1 MRLVGGSQV
10 FGFTSIFNDIGAL
23 ATHCVTGFS
32 HRGGQYHAVF
42 TGDNVLIHDGQSVSA
57 SLDGR
62 ATREISNT
70 LSTEFWA
77 RSYIVHNAKA
87 QEIWTCY
94 PTGSNRFPNKILV
107 WNYRE
112 DTLSFLDTEHI
123 SWIIPGIIRT
133 EESGIETWDTAPGE
147 WADSSG
153 PWNISQSQQH
163 NLRLVAV
170 SQERGGYWTIDDGD
184 EMNLYRILEGGLRT
198 KMLRTELAIVP
209 NRQTRE
215 PILDLYSKKLL
226 RGARVEFSMADPGQ
240 TLKVRLGS
248 SKTIGGPVSYGRVT
262 ALRPDRDTKVN
273 EIHSGVSFLSLI
285 HI

>member
-1 MRLVGGSQV
+1 M
-10 FGFTSIFNDIGAL
+10 
-23 ATHCVTGFS
+23 
-32 HRGGQYHAVF
+32 
-42 TGDNVLIHDGQSVSA
+42 
-57 SLDGR
+57 
-62 ATREISNT
+62 
-70 LSTEFWA
+70 
-77 RSYIVHNAKA
+77 
-87 QEIWTCY
+87 
-94 PTGSNRFPNKILV
+94 
-107 WNYRE
+107 
-112 DTLSFLDTEHI
+112 
-123 SWIIPGIIRT
+123 
-133 EESGIETWDTAPGE
+133 
-147 WADSSG
+147 
-153 PWNISQSQQH
+153 
-163 NLRLVAV
+163 

-273 EIHSGVSFLSLI
+273 EIHSGVSFSVELSTTNKADWTLHGMELDI
-285 HI
+285 ERIGDY